1 MEKEIKLVKR
11 LRGLL
16 CLVLSMTM
24 AFAMTLGVHA
34 EQNTYLLT
42 SSNGPEGLY
51 SHFRT
56 SGGNDVPEGTILNK
70 GDIITVSTSG
80 GWTNIIYVN
89 GTESYKCENI
99 LDYEYIIPA
108 TTDTYDFSYFNDP
121 SIEIETATLHLTS
134 IGLPQP
140 ASQQS
145 PSHEHSYSWQTVKE
159 ATETEDG
166 EEVYIC
172 SCGDIAD
179 RRSISAT
186 GTYWTNC
193 ENKLKDAKTGDS
205 VLLESG
211 LWHSFSKKTMQEIAN
226 RRDIDVVITL
236 TYKGVNYK
244 ITIPKGTTFDTSLD
258 WYGPEKLKQM
268 FGYIVVE

>member
-24 AFAMTLGVHA
+24 VFAMTLGVHA
-34 EQNTYLLT
+34 EQNNYYLHT
-42 SSNGPEGLY
+42 FSSSDFCAYFYNLNTG
-51 SHFRT
+51 T
-56 SGGNDVPEGTILNK
+56 DVSGDTILNK
-70 GDIITVSTSG
+70 GDAINVVGSG
-80 GWTNIIYVN
+80 ATTTIYVN
-89 GTESYKCENI
+89 GTMSFTTSDS
-99 LDYEYIIPA
+99 LDHLYTIPA
-108 TTDTYDFSYFNDP
+108 TTDTYHFSYFKDELAKTG
-121 SIEIETATLHLTS
+121 SLYLTS
-134 IGLPQP
+134 IGLPQ
-140 ASQQS
+140 QS
-145 PSHEHSYSWQTVKE
+145 SSHEHSYSWQTVKE

-172 SCGDIAD
+172 SCGDIKD

-268 FGYIVVE
+268 FGYSIVE

>member
-24 AFAMTLGVHA
+24 VFAMTLGVHA
-34 EQNTYLLT
+34 GQNSYWLYGDGDTFYFYT
-42 SSNGPEGLY
+42 GEGVY
-51 SHFRT
+51 I
-56 SGGNDVPEGTILNK
+56 PEGTILNK
-70 GDIITVSTSG
+70 GDIIHVDTSG
-80 GWTNIIYVN
+80 GCTNIIYVN
-89 GTESYKCENI
+89 GTESYNKYSNSNFGENFT
-99 LDYEYIIPA
+99 IPA
-108 TTDTYDFSYFNDP
+108 TTDTYHFSYIKDEKAKTG
-121 SIEIETATLHLTS
+121 SLYLTS
-134 IGLPQP
+134 IGL
-140 ASQQS
+140 SQQS

-172 SCGDIAD
+172 SCGDVAD

-268 FGYIVVE
+268 FGYSVVE

>member
-1 MEKEIKLVKR
+1 MKLTKR
-11 LRGLL
+11 IRVLL

-24 AFAMTLGVHA
+24 VFGMTLGVHA
-34 EQNTYLLT
+34 ISDSDYFLNADYGDHGFIAKLT
-42 SSNGPEGLY
+42 TDISKS
-51 SHFRT
+51 
-56 SGGNDVPEGTILNK
+56 NDVPKGTILSK
-70 GDIITVSTSG
+70 GEVIGV
-80 GWTNIIYVN
+80 TNDEGCTTIIYVN
-89 GTESYKCENI
+89 GTVLYKCEQI
-99 LDYEYIIPA
+99 IYPEPYLYTIPA
-108 TTDTYDFSYFNDP
+108 ITDTYQFSLYKN
-121 SIEIETATLHLTS
+121 EETKTASLYLTS

-140 ASQQS
+140 PSPQS
-145 PSHEHSYSWQTVKE
+145 SSHDHSYSWQTVKE

-193 ENKLKDAKTGDS
+193 ENKLKDAKTGDA

>member
-1 MEKEIKLVKR
+1 MEKEIKLTKR

-16 CLVLSMTM
+16 CLVISMTM
-24 AFAMTLGVHA
+24 VFAMTLGVHA
-34 EQNTYLLT
+34 EQNSYQLGADASPTFNAYFINL
-42 SSNGPEGLY
+42 SDNNNVSE
-51 SHFRT
+51 
-56 SGGNDVPEGTILNK
+56 ETILNK
-70 GDIITVSTSG
+70 GDQIFVYTSG
-80 GWTNIIYVN
+80 GCTNIIYVN
-89 GTESYKCENI
+89 GTESYKYKGSGHT
-99 LDYEYIIPA
+99 DTYTIPA
-108 TTDTYDFSYFNDP
+108 TTDTYHFSYSNDD
-121 SIEIETATLHLTS
+121 STCTATLHLTS

-140 ASQQS
+140 ALQQNS
-145 PSHEHSYSWQTVKE
+145 SHNHSYSWQTVKE

-166 EEVYIC
+166 EEIYIC
-172 SCGDIAD
+172 SCGDIVD

-193 ENKLKDAKTGDS
+193 ENKLKNAKTGDS

-244 ITIPKGTTFDTSLD
+244 ITIPKGTKFDTSLD

>member
-1 MEKEIKLVKR
+1 MEKEIKLTKR

-24 AFAMTLGVHA
+24 VFAMTLGVHA
-34 EQNTYLLT
+34 GQNSYYL
-42 SSNGPEGLY
+42 NADEGE
-51 SHFRT
+51 SHQFFLI
-56 SGGNDVPEGTILNK
+56 NEYHVPEGTILNK
-70 GDIITVSTSG
+70 GEIIRAVTSG

-89 GTESYKCENI
+89 GTESYGKYLATQADE
-99 LDYEYIIPA
+99 LFTIPS
-108 TTDTYDFSYFNDP
+108 TTDTYKFSYSFNT
-121 SIEIETATLHLTS
+121 STRISTLYLTS

-193 ENKLKDAKTGDS
+193 ENKLKDAKTGDA

-268 FGYIVVE
+268 FGYSIVE